1 MPFDLFDYADQADHA
16 EQQATLAC
24 DPPRMTP
31 AKARQ
36 RRGRRAYDCGR
47 AAEETVLR
55 RYEARGA
62 RCLARRW
69 RGQSGEIDLIFRQ
82 NGVILCVEVKSAASH
97 ARALESLG
105 VAQMARIYG
114 AASEFLGQVPE
125 GQLADLRFDVATV
138 DGRGEPRILEN
149 AFGHL

>member
-1 MPFDLFDYADQADHA
+1 MPFDLFDYADQ
-16 EQQATLAC
+16 QAALVNAAPMVT
-24 DPPRMTP
+24 PPV
-31 AKARQ
+31 AARQ
-36 RRGRRAYDCGR
+36 RRGRRAYDRGR

-69 RGQSGEIDLIFRQ
+69 RGQSGEIDLIFRHQ
-82 NGVILCVEVKSAASH
+82 GVILCVEVKSAATH
-97 ARALESLG
+97 ERALESLSA
-105 VAQMARIYG
+105 AQMARIYT

-125 GQLADLRFDVATV
+125 GQLAELRFDVATV
-138 DGRGEPRILEN
+138 DGMGVPRILEN